1 MNVSNADA
9 RRAGL
14 IQGLVLIACS
24 WLSVIASGAL
34 LGPVIPTII
43 QHFGGGSAVE
53 YQVAAIVGMPP
64 LFVAIFAWP
73 MGLLADRVGA
83 RRVLIGATLVYALA
97 GVAPYLLNDLDSIV
111 WTRRLVGVAE
121 AAVMTCSYAIIGA
134 YYSGASRERWY
145 ALTTGTAPVM
155 ALVAITLGGG
165 LGNSDWH
172 NVFLVYLFAFVLFL
186 GSIFLL
192 WEPARSSAP
201 TAPGATPASVAATAS
216 EGHGFRWPRF
226 IAICALSIFVMT
238 AFLIT
243 VIQTGSLM
251 TERGVTSPAVIG
263 QWQALASF
271 ANPAG
276 ALIFMF
282 WRARYE
288 TKLTV
293 SFVLMAIGF
302 AVIGLT
308 TDWQSVIWGAAIA
321 NLGCGMILPT
331 VVSWGLQDSPPAI
344 RGKVSGIL
352 MACNFLGQ
360 FLSPYVMVWLKENG
374 GGLSRGVVDYA
385 IACALGAVLGV
396 ALWWAASRRTPANA

>member
-1 MNVSNADA
+1 MHMNKSSVDA

-64 LFVAIFAWP
+64 LFVALFAWP
-73 MGLLADRVGA
+73 MGLLADRIGA
-83 RRVLIGATLVYALA
+83 RRLLIGTTLVYAVA

-111 WTRRLVGVAE
+111 WTRRVVGIAE
-121 AAVMTCSYAIIGA
+121 AAVMTCSYALIGA
-134 YYSGASRERWY
+134 YYTGAARERWY
-145 ALTTGTAPVM
+145 ALSTGTAPVM
-155 ALVAITLGGG
+155 ALVAISLGGG

-172 NVFLVYLFAFVLFL
+172 NVFLVYLFAIVLFV
-186 GSIFLL
+186 GVIVAL
-192 WEPARSSAP
+192 WEPERHSAVP
-201 TAPGATPASVAATAS
+201 AVASAGAAATAES
-216 EGHGFRWPRF
+216 AGFRWPRF
-226 IAICALSIFVMT
+226 IGICALSIFVMT

-263 QWQALASF
+263 RWQALASL
-271 ANPAG
+271 ANPLG

-282 WRARYE
+282 WRARFE
-288 TKLTV
+288 SKLTV
-293 SFVLMAIGF
+293 SFILMATGF
-302 AVIGLT
+302 AVIGST
-308 TDWQSVIWGAAIA
+308 TDWQSVVWGAAIA

-331 VVSWGLQDSPPAI
+331 VVSWGLQDSPPTI
-344 RGKVSGIL
+344 RGKISGIL

-360 FLSPYVMVWLKENG
+360 FLSPYVMVWLKENA
-374 GGLSRGVVDYA
+374 GGLTRGVFDYA
-385 IACALGAVLGV
+385 VACALGTVLGLV
-396 ALWWAASRRTPANA
+396 LWWLASRKAEALR

>member
-1 MNVSNADA
+1 
-9 RRAGL
+9 L
-14 IQGLVLIACS
+14 IQGLVLTACS

-53 YQVAAIVGMPP
+53 YQVASLVGMPP
-64 LFVAIFAWP
+64 LFVALFAWP
-73 MGLLADRVGA
+73 MGLLADRIGA
-83 RRVLIGATLVYALA
+83 RRVMIGATLLYAAA
-97 GVAPYLLNDLDSIV
+97 GIAPYFLNDLGSIV

-121 AAVMTCSYAIIGA
+121 AAVMTCSYVLIGA
-134 YYSGASRERWY
+134 YFVGATRERWY

-155 ALVAITLGGG
+155 ALVAISLGGG

-172 NVFLVYLFAFVLFL
+172 NVFLVYTFALLLFL
-186 GSIFLL
+186 GSVVVL
-192 WEPARSSAP
+192 WDPERKTSALAG
-201 TAPGATPASVAATAS
+201 TSAAVAVDGS
-216 EGHGFRWPRF
+216 EFRWPQF
-226 IAICALSIFVMT
+226 IGICALSVFVMT

-251 TERGVTSPAVIG
+251 TERGVASPAVIG
-263 QWQALASF
+263 RWQALASL

-282 WRARYE
+282 WRVRFQ

-302 AVIGLT
+302 AIIGLRPE
-308 TDWQSVIWGAAIA
+308 WQSVIVGAAVA

-331 VVSWGLQDSPPAI
+331 VVSWGLQDSPAAI
-344 RGKVSGIL
+344 RGRVSGIL

-360 FLSPYVMVWLKENG
+360 FLSPYIMVWLKENA
-374 GGLSRGVVDYA
+374 GGLSRAVFDYSV
-385 IACALGAVLGV
+385 ACAVGAALGLVL
-396 ALWWAASRRTPANA
+396 LWGAARRPRLQ

>member
-1 MNVSNADA
+1 MSDSSTP

-14 IQGLVLIACS
+14 SQGVLLVACS

-73 MGLLADRVGA
+73 LGLLADRLGA
-83 RRVLIGATLVYALA
+83 RRVMIGATLIYGIV
-97 GVAPYLLNDLDSIV
+97 GVAPYFLNDLNSIV
-111 WTRRLVGVAE
+111 WTRRAVGIAE
-121 AAVMTCSYAIIGA
+121 GAVMTCSYALIGA
-134 YYSGASRERWY
+134 YFVGAARERWY

-155 ALVAITLGGG
+155 ALVAIALGGG

-172 NVFLVYLFAFVLFL
+172 NVFLVYLFAFALFA
-186 GSIFLL
+186 GSVTLL
-192 WEPARSSAP
+192 WEPAGGAARRTEASAV
-201 TAPGATPASVAATAS
+201 TAEEAA
-216 EGHGFRWPRF
+216 RF
-226 IAICALSIFVMT
+226 NWGRFAAICVLGIFVMS

-263 QWQALASF
+263 RWQALASL

-276 ALIFMF
+276 ALLFMA
-282 WRARYE
+282 WRARFPS
-288 TKLTV
+288 KLAL
-293 SFVLMAIGF
+293 SFALMATGF
-302 AVIGLT
+302 AAIGLRP
-308 TDWQSVIWGAAIA
+308 DWQSVIWGAAIA

-331 VVSWGLQDSPPAI
+331 VVSWGLQDAPAAI
-344 RGKVSGIL
+344 RGRVSGIL
-352 MACNFLGQ
+352 MACNFFGQ
-360 FLSPYVMVWLKENG
+360 FLSPYIMVWLKDHA
-374 GGLSRGVVDYA
+374 GGLSQGVADYAVACAAGVVL
-385 IACALGAVLGV
+385 AL
-396 ALWWAASRRTPANA
+396 ALMWMQPRPAATVS